1 MSENRVVANFV
12 DYCNLLEQAR
22 LDGYIQVVFPAIIAL
37 PDVCG
42 SALYEIKDVGKRYK
56 KWVKEYVTPVTR
68 GSEGR
73 LCVKCGKYQQGGCKQ
88 MCADTLKEYGRL
100 VSESP
105 KLLYSLRRSV
115 VHNGYLGGQKYFL
128 DISRADIK
136 YPVQTQPF
144 VNGKPAYG
152 NMLIDVGVI
161 AARLIHS
168 AIEFYNRADTDVRE
182 RLDKCFSRVFDQNT
196 FLSVSHIND

>member
-37 PDVCG
+37 PDVCC

-68 GSEGR
+68 GLEGR

-105 KLLYSLRRSV
+105 KLLYSLRCSV
-115 VHNGYLGGQKYFL
+115 VHNGYLGGQKYF
-128 DISRADIK
+128 
-136 YPVQTQPF
+136 
-144 VNGKPAYG
+144 
-152 NMLIDVGVI
+152 
-161 AARLIHS
+161 
-168 AIEFYNRADTDVRE
+168 
-182 RLDKCFSRVFDQNT
+182 
-196 FLSVSHIND
+196 

>member
-1 MSENRVVANFV
+1 
-12 DYCNLLEQAR
+12 
-22 LDGYIQVVFPAIIAL
+22 
-37 PDVCG
+37 
-42 SALYEIKDVGKRYK
+42 
-56 KWVKEYVTPVTR
+56 
-68 GSEGR
+68 
-73 LCVKCGKYQQGGCKQ
+73 

-105 KLLYSLRRSV
+105 KLLYSLRCSV
-115 VHNGYLGGQKYFL
+115 VYNGYLGGQKYFL

-161 AARLIHS
+161 AARLYTQLSSFIIEPTLMLGKDSTSVFLVYLIRIHS
-168 AIEFYNRADTDVRE
+168 CLCRI
-182 RLDKCFSRVFDQNT
+182 
-196 FLSVSHIND
+196 

>member
-22 LDGYIQVVFPAIIAL
+22 LDGYIQVVFPAIIAI
-37 PDVCG
+37 PDVCS
-42 SALYEIKDVGKRYK
+42 SALYKRMGVGERYK
-56 KWVKEYVTPVTR
+56 KWIEEYVTPVTQ
-68 GSEGR
+68 GLEVH
-73 LCVKCGKYQQGGCKQ
+73 LCNKCEKRVQEGCKQ
-88 MCADTLKEYGRL
+88 MCSNVLEEYERL

-105 KLLYSLRRSV
+105 KLLYSLRCSV

-136 YPVQTQPF
+136 YPVQMQPF

-152 NMLIDVGVI
+152 NMLIDVGMI